1 MLLRWFVKHGV
12 EVFFLQELTSSRLFI
27 TSRTTG
33 CLPVFNSQDLFA
45 DLSSAVVTIS
55 AKLDSRSLA
64 GTICGFTQ
72 IWQPRSMPQTLFRS
86 CESETRKDLQGLLIG
101 WLPGIP
107 VLPARELQRK
117 GRTPEKSFSLSLRV
131 ATTWG
136 WRLGVWF
143 DQVGCHYHI
152 AFSQVEDDWQVSIPL
167 QTGENSEKIIS
178 WLFCLSHWVSVGA
191 EGWRSTSWHCVSWSS
206 FPLQVRLRDW
216 AMFPS
221 SQSLREKLERT
232 YSFSS
237 KVFLVTKN
245 CPSKNHKKS

>member
-12 EVFFLQELTSSRLFI
+12 DSRLFI

-152 AFSQVEDDWQVSIPL
+152 AFSQVEDDWQVSMPL
-167 QTGENSEKIIS
+167 QTGEKFRKDHFVTFLFVTLGQCRS
-178 WLFCLSHWVSVGA
+178 WRMEINVLALRIMEFLPTSSSFAGLSHVPKFPESERKVGKNVLFQQQSVDSYK
-191 EGWRSTSWHCVSWSS
+191 ELPFKES
-206 FPLQVRLRDW
+206 
-216 AMFPS
+216 
-221 SQSLREKLERT
+221 
-232 YSFSS
+232 
-237 KVFLVTKN
+237 
-245 CPSKNHKKS
+245 